1 MFFLN
6 FGFFCGMIFFN
17 ILDFLSNF
25 FSNFWY
31 RTFSFSIQPEFSCF
45 RRFFNSDYMNQS
57 DTVIPDI
64 DQSPSSIFC
73 GIKKRRERENSG
85 CSFVYSEHF
94 EQILKIPN

>member
-1 MFFLN
+1 
-6 FGFFCGMIFFN
+6 
-17 ILDFLSNF
+17 
-25 FSNFWY
+25 
-31 RTFSFSIQPEFSCF
+31 
-45 RRFFNSDYMNQS
+45 MNQS